1 MNIRDDL
8 RILRW
13 KQIRWALGET
23 RGNQRAAARM
33 LNIPS
38 PTFDRW
44 MRELNLGDYA
54 ATLRAERIWA
64 LADAVVRREHGRSSP
79 APQIQAG
86 NPEGKNHAEGAPDQ
100 QIDKEMVGKKSVP
113 DQIDGD
119 DKSVANDHQDRDT
132 LRLPAHH

>member
-1 MNIRDDL
+1 MDIRDDL

-33 LNIPS
+33 LNIPA

-64 LADAVVRREHGRSSP
+64 LADAVVHRERVSLSP
-79 APQIQAG
+79 APQIKAG
-86 NPEGKNHAEGAPDQ
+86 CEVGKDATNGTPEK
-100 QIDKEMVGKKSVP
+100 QIDEEM
-113 DQIDGD
+113 
-119 DKSVANDHQDRDT
+119 AR
-132 LRLPAHH
+132 

>member
-1 MNIRDDL
+1 MDIRDDL

-54 ATLRAERIWA
+54 ATLRAERIWT
-64 LADAVVRREHGRSSP
+64 LADAVVRRERVSSSP
-79 APQIQAG
+79 APQIE
-86 NPEGKNHAEGAPDQ
+86 PRREVGKEKTERTPDQ
-100 QIDKEMVGKKSVP
+100 QIKQEMVGKKSVP
-113 DQIDGD
+113 NQIHAD
-119 DKSVANDHQDRDT
+119 DESVAKDHQDRDT